1 MFTDTLMAN
10 WTRKELETA
19 YPPGTVTRQINHDI
33 IVLSDDEWSAWIEQQ
48 VGTEKGEEEPA

>member
-1 MFTDTLMAN
+1 MAN